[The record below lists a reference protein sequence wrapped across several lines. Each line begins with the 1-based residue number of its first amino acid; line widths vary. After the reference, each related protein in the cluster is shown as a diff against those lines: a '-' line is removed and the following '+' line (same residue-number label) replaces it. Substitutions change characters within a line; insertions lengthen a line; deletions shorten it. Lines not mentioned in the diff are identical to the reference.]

1 MEGLNG
7 LLDAVDGFVWGWT
20 TIGLLVGTGLF
31 LTARLLFVQIRHLGH
46 AIACVFGKYDQ
57 PEESG
62 DISHFK
68 ALATALSATIGT
80 GNIAGVATAIA
91 LGGPGAVFWMW
102 ITALVGMATKFTSC
116 TLAVKYRKIHDDGS
130 ASGGPISC
138 AVNSSG
144 AGDAEPKAKVI
155 VSRGSSAHE
164 ALNITAVD
172 NEVISVRRTSV
183 DEPS

>member
-1 MEGLNG
+1 MEWLSELLNR
-7 LLDAVDGFVWGWT
+7 LDGFLWGWT

-31 LTARLLFVQIRHLGH
+31 LTVRLLFVQIRHLGH

-91 LGGPGAVFWMW
+91 AGGPGAVFWMW

-130 ASGGPISC
+130 ASGGPMYFLSMGL
-138 AVNSSG
+138 NNKPTSSPRPATTPSG
-144 AGDAEPKAKVI
+144 VTRPTNTSPRSTTSA
-155 VSRGSSAHE
+155 RGSLVSSSNCA
-164 ALNITAVD
+164 
-172 NEVISVRRTSV
+172 
-183 DEPS
+183 